1 MNLTLVAEH
10 GLYLKQKDSEWHQK
24 KGPSKKWIEHLLP
37 VLNTF
42 TDNTPGTFIEHKT
55 NSLSWHY
62 RKADPELGIQRA
74 VELKTVLK
82 SLLPN
87 DLTLLDGNK
96 VLELIPSNINK
107 GVSALDLINQKKYAF
122 CLAAGDDVTD
132 ESMFLSLPSKSYK
145 IKVGKKKTAAKYY
158 MRNID
163 QLLDLLRLINNSN
176 IKSVSTLKQFDTTK

>member
-1 MNLTLVAEH
+1 M
-10 GLYLKQKDSEWHQK
+10 
-24 KGPSKKWIEHLLP
+24 
-37 VLNTF
+37 
-42 TDNTPGTFIEHKT
+42 
-55 NSLSWHY
+55 
-62 RKADPELGIQRA
+62 
-74 VELKTVLK
+74 
-82 SLLPN
+82 LPN

-107 GVSALDLINQKKYAF
+107 GVSALDLINQKKYDF

-163 QLLDLLRLINNSN
+163 QLLYLLRLINNSY